1 MGIRFYNLNGFFVKK
16 LAHGVYYRYIT
27 FYIMTK
33 ETANVKMRRKD
44 FPNYFP
50 AQARK
55 KPEQMPR
62 RIAVAFLE
70 SAVHFTRKAVSA
82 VCPAIRSSTVTCQ

>member
-1 MGIRFYNLNGFFVKK
+1 
-16 LAHGVYYRYIT
+16 
-27 FYIMTK
+27 MTK

-62 RIAVAFLE
+62 RMAVALRE
-70 SAVHFTRKAVSA
+70 SAAYFTRKAVSA
-82 VCPAIRSSTVTCQ
+82 VCPAIRSSTVTCQWPGASFRAIGSDSSNAPSLSA